1 MIFAYNAYSSRRFS
15 YDACERSTRPHAHA
29 LYFTVRREY
38 SAADSHLGDATGAG
52 ELFLFLAGR
61 VDKSKRVLARVK
73 LDTATVDHVALD
85 TSFSPA
91 AAGGYQGPEWAA
103 PAVA

>member
-1 MIFAYNAYSSRRFS
+1 MR
-15 YDACERSTRPHAHA
+15 
-29 LYFTVRREY
+29 LV
-38 SAADSHLGDATGAG
+38 AA
-52 ELFLFLAGR
+52 LFLFLAGR

>member
-1 MIFAYNAYSSRRFS
+1 M
-15 YDACERSTRPHAHA
+15 
-29 LYFTVRREY
+29 L
-38 SAADSHLGDATGAG
+38 
-52 ELFLFLAGR
+52 
-61 VDKSKRVLARVK
+61 K
-73 LDTATVDHVALD
+73 LENVHKAFGGVIAVDHVTLD

>member
-1 MIFAYNAYSSRRFS
+1 M
-15 YDACERSTRPHAHA
+15 ER
-29 LYFTVRREY
+29 VEGVVGG
-38 SAADSHLGDATGAG
+38 GDAVEGVRDVRLEI
-52 ELFLFLAGR
+52 ELAE
-61 VDKSKRVLARVK
+61 VSSSCSQVTHSQHKSKRVLARVK

>member
-1 MIFAYNAYSSRRFS
+1 MSSVDAASGTLSLISYIDVANASMWFHGGCGYT
-15 YDACERSTRPHAHA
+15 A
-29 LYFTVRREY
+29 
-38 SAADSHLGDATGAG
+38 GAG